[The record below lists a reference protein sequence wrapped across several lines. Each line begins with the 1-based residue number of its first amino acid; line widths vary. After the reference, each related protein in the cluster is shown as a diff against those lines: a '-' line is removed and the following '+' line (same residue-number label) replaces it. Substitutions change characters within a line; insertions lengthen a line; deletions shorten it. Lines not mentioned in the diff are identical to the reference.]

1 VIATTKNGVFSFR
14 VSARSQLAR
23 LRWRACEAERF
34 FARDSHCE
42 TWSRSPHGE
51 LQYEFYGVAHA
62 TEIEG
67 LAARHDVNSKPPWA
81 FVSPV
86 VQDEE
91 NASAAARSR
100 KNKIN
105 KP

>member
-1 VIATTKNGVFSFR
+1 
-14 VSARSQLAR
+14 
-23 LRWRACEAERF
+23 
-34 FARDSHCE
+34 
-42 TWSRSPHGE
+42 
-51 LQYEFYGVAHA
+51 VAHA

-67 LAARHDVNSKPPWA
+67 LAAGHDVNSKPPWA